1 MKILFVC
8 QQYIHSARWIH
19 QLKDTEHQI
28 YVFDCLDN
36 PIHKD
41 LLWTNYTTDWQ
52 KRKIPYIKGEHF
64 IAKKL
69 PRIYDFISQFLKVT
83 ASERL
88 EKLIKEIK
96 PDLVHSLEML
106 TQSYPLL
113 KVHAKLN
120 FLWAYSSWGSDMFL
134 YHHNKN
140 HQLKIKRVLSRVSFF
155 FSDNSRDYSLAKQL
169 GYKNECFEVLPGG
182 GGYHLDTYQSYKK
195 PQLSRNLILIKG
207 YQHWVGRA
215 LKVLEALAL
224 INSELQ
230 NYPIYVYSAHEVVVD
245 KIQELKQKYQL
256 NIQYSTRQNE
266 LSHEE
271 ILKKFGAAK
280 LAVGNSISDGVPN
293 TLLEAIILGAFPI
306 QSNPGGASED
316 YIENGKNGILIENS
330 EDENEIANHIK
341 LALNSPELLINAYAI
356 NSKKAKKLAYEK
368 VQRKVLDIY
377 KKIADEK

>member
-1 MKILFVC
+1 M
-8 QQYIHSARWIH
+8 
-19 QLKDTEHQI
+19 
-28 YVFDCLDN
+28 
-36 PIHKD
+36 
-41 LLWTNYTTDWQ
+41 
-52 KRKIPYIKGEHF
+52 
-64 IAKKL
+64 
-69 PRIYDFISQFLKVT
+69 
-83 ASERL
+83 
-88 EKLIKEIK
+88 
-96 PDLVHSLEML
+96 
-106 TQSYPLL
+106 
-113 KVHAKLN
+113 
-120 FLWAYSSWGSDMFL
+120 
-134 YHHNKN
+134 
-140 HQLKIKRVLSRVSFF
+140 
-155 FSDNSRDYSLAKQL
+155 
-169 GYKNECFEVLPGG
+169 
-182 GGYHLDTYQSYKK
+182 
-195 PQLSRNLILIKG
+195 
-207 YQHWVGRA
+207 
-215 LKVLEALAL
+215 
-224 INSELQ
+224 
-230 NYPIYVYSAHEVVVD
+230 VD

-256 NIQYSTRQNE
+256 NIQYSNRQNE